1 MGGATAA
8 ATLRRTAAALRLG
21 LWTFEGIKAPGGSG
35 ERGGRD
41 FSGLHN

>member
-21 LWTFEGIKAPGGSG
+21 LWTFEGIKAPGGLVKKSMLQRREG
-35 ERGGRD
+35 Q
-41 FSGLHN
+41 